1 MADGAQIPETPR
13 EVVIKVR
20 EHGPYKVTG
29 PVVLRDAEGNPLPLP
44 ADGRALVLCRCGRSR
59 TKPYCDRSH
68 ARTGATTCVHAGL
81 PAAREGEPFLPGPA
95 LGAPFHYAGDHE
107 QGRAPFYGR
116 YANPTVERWEQAVG
130 ALEEGD
136 AVAFASGMA
145 AISALLLG
153 LLGAG
158 DTLVLPSDGYFTVRE
173 LAERRLVPR
182 GVEIRP
188 VPTSDAA
195 IRDALDGATLVLI
208 ETPSN
213 PGLNVAEIAALSEA
227 AHAAGALVAVD
238 NTLATPLRQRPLE
251 LGADF
256 SVASATKQLS
266 GHSDLLLGYVAASDR
281 SRAADMR
288 AWRTETGAIPG
299 PFEAWLAHRSLAT
312 LAVRVERQEATAAEV
327 FAALER
333 RADVTGARWPGLGCV
348 VIFDVG
354 GAERAHAFLG
364 ACELVA
370 EATSFGGV
378 HSSAE
383 RRARWGPAEG
393 SPGLIRLS
401 VGLEEPR
408 DLIDDIARALDAST

>member
-1 MADGAQIPETPR
+1 MTL
-13 EVVIKVR
+13 
-20 EHGPYKVTG
+20 T
-29 PVVLRDAEGNPLPLP
+29 DAHGNPLPLP
-44 ADGRALVLCRCGRSR
+44 DDDRALVLCRCGRSR

-68 ARTGATTCVHAGL
+68 ARPGGTVCVHAGL
-81 PAAREGEPFLPGPA
+81 PPAREGEPFLPGPA
-95 LGAPFHYAGDHE
+95 LGGPFHYAGDHE
-107 QGRAPFYGR
+107 PGRAPFYGR
-116 YANPTVERWEQAVG
+116 YANPTVQRWEQALGELEGGESVG
-130 ALEEGD
+130 
-136 AVAFASGMA
+136 FASGMA
-145 AISALLLG
+145 AISAVLLG
-153 LLGAG
+153 SLGAG
-158 DTLVLPSDGYFTVRE
+158 DVLVLPSDGYFTVRE
-173 LAERRLVPR
+173 LAERRLAPR
-182 GVEIRP
+182 GVEVRL
-188 VPTSDAA
+188 VPTDDSA
-195 IRDALDGATLVLI
+195 IRGALHGATLVLI

-213 PGLNVAEIAALSEA
+213 PGLNVADIAAVSEA

-266 GHSDLLLGYVAASDR
+266 GHSDLLLGYVTASDPA
-281 SRAADMR
+281 RAAEVR

-312 LAVRVERQEATAAEV
+312 LAVRVDRQEATAGEL
-327 FAALER
+327 FAALR
-333 RADVTGARWPGLGCV
+333 TRDDVTGARWPGFGCV

-383 RRARWGPAEG
+383 RRARWGQEEG
-393 SPGLIRLS
+393 APGLIRLS
-401 VGLEEPR
+401 VGLEDAR
-408 DLIDDIARALDAST
+408 DLIEDLERALDASA

>member
-1 MADGAQIPETPR
+1 M
-13 EVVIKVR
+13 
-20 EHGPYKVTG
+20 
-29 PVVLRDAEGNPLPLP
+29 
-44 ADGRALVLCRCGRSR
+44 LCRCGRSR
-59 TKPYCDRSH
+59 TKPYCDSSH
-68 ARTGATTCVHAGL
+68 ARPGGTVCVHAGL
-81 PAAREGEPFLPGPA
+81 PPAREGEPFLPGPA

-107 QGRAPFYGR
+107 PGRAPFYGR
-116 YANPTVERWEQAVG
+116 YANPTVQGWEQALG
-130 ALEEGD
+130 ELEGGES
-136 AVAFASGMA
+136 VAFASGMA
-145 AISALLLG
+145 AISAVLLG
-153 LLGAG
+153 SLGAG
-158 DTLVLPSDGYFTVRE
+158 DVLVLPSDGYFTVRE

-182 GVEIRP
+182 GVELLL
-188 VPTSDAA
+188 VPTDEAA
-195 IRDALDGATLVLI
+195 IRGALDGATLVLI

-213 PGLNVAEIAALSEA
+213 PGLNVADIAAVSEA

-266 GHSDLLLGYVAASDR
+266 GHSDLLLGYVAARDPA
-281 SRAADMR
+281 RAAEVR

-312 LAVRVERQEATAAEV
+312 LAVRVDRQEATAGDV
-327 FAALER
+327 FAALR
-333 RADVTGARWPGLGCV
+333 RRDDLSGARWPGFGCV

-354 GAERAHAFLG
+354 SAERAHAFLR

-383 RRARWGPAEG
+383 RRARWGADEG

-401 VGLEEPR
+401 VGLEDVR
-408 DLIDDIARALDAST
+408 DLIEDIERALDASG